1 MLRCFRVK
9 EGKVPACIAHR
20 ESLDMLLGRK
30 ESQRVID
37 YIVENRCDLMAEIS
51 DENYQKLK
59 DNDKIKKGLK

>member
-1 MLRCFRVK
+1 
-9 EGKVPACIAHR
+9 
-20 ESLDMLLGRK
+20 MLLGRK